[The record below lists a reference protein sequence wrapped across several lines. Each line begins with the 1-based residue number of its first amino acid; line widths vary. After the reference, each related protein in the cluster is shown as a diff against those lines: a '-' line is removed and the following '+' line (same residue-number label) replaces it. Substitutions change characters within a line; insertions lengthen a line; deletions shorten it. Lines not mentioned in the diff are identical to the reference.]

1 MENNSNYLLIYYKEF
16 KMRIQKILAMEEAI
30 KNLKSKNLPIKT
42 AYRLLKLAELVSK
55 EAENYRN
62 LFRQIL
68 DEYAEKK
75 EDGSYVLSEDGANVI
90 IQKDHI
96 QDANQKVDELNKI
109 DVEIPY
115 TFDIKDFDNIEISLE
130 ELAPLM
136 DLIVDE
142 DEAPVA

>member
-1 MENNSNYLLIYYKEF
+1 
-16 KMRIQKILAMEEAI
+16 MRIQKILAMEEAI

-42 AYRLLKLAELVSK
+42 AYRLLKLAELVSN

-75 EDGSYVLSEDGANVI
+75 EDGSYVLSEDGTNVI

-136 DLIVDE
+136 DLIIDE

>member
-1 MENNSNYLLIYYKEF
+1 
-16 KMRIQKILAMEEAI
+16 MRIQKILAMEEAI

-42 AYRLLKLAELVSK
+42 AYRLLKLAELVSN

-90 IQKDHI
+90 IQKEYI

>member
-1 MENNSNYLLIYYKEF
+1 
-16 KMRIQKILAMEEAI
+16 MRIQKILAMEEAI

-142 DEAPVA
+142 DETPVE

>member
-1 MENNSNYLLIYYKEF
+1 
-16 KMRIQKILAMEEAI
+16 MRIQKILAMEEAI

-42 AYRLLKLAELVSK
+42 AYRLLKLAELVSN

-90 IQKDHI
+90 IQKNHI

-142 DEAPVA
+142 DEAPVT

>member
-1 MENNSNYLLIYYKEF
+1 
-16 KMRIQKILAMEEAI
+16 MRIQKILAMEEAI

-42 AYRLLKLAELVSK
+42 AYRLLKLAELVSN
-55 EAENYRN
+55 EVENYRN

>member
-1 MENNSNYLLIYYKEF
+1 
-16 KMRIQKILAMEEAI
+16 MRIQKILAMEQAI

>member
-1 MENNSNYLLIYYKEF
+1 
-16 KMRIQKILAMEEAI
+16 MRIQKILAMEEAI

-55 EAENYRN
+55 ESENYRN

>member
-1 MENNSNYLLIYYKEF
+1 
-16 KMRIQKILAMEEAI
+16 MRIQKILAMEEAI

-42 AYRLLKLAELVSK
+42 AYRLLKLAELVSN

-130 ELAPLM
+130 ELATLM

-142 DEAPVA
+142 DEAPVV

>member
-1 MENNSNYLLIYYKEF
+1 
-16 KMRIQKILAMEEAI
+16 MRIQKILAMEEAI

-42 AYRLLKLAELVSK
+42 AYRLLKLAELISN

-142 DEAPVA
+142 DEAPVT

>member
-1 MENNSNYLLIYYKEF
+1 
-16 KMRIQKILAMEEAI
+16 MRIQKILAMEEAI

-42 AYRLLKLAELVSK
+42 AYRLLKLAELVSN

-109 DVEIPY
+109 NVEIPY

>member
-1 MENNSNYLLIYYKEF
+1 
-16 KMRIQKILAMEEAI
+16 MRIQKILAMEEAI

-42 AYRLLKLAELVSK
+42 AYRLLKLAELVSN

-96 QDANQKVDELNKI
+96 QDANQKVNELNKI
-109 DVEIPY
+109 DIEIPY
-115 TFDIKDFDNIEISLE
+115 TFDINDFDNIEISLE

-136 DLIVDE
+136 DLIIDE

>member
-1 MENNSNYLLIYYKEF
+1 
-16 KMRIQKILAMEEAI
+16 MRIQKILAMEEAI

-90 IQKDHI
+90 IQKDYI

-142 DEAPVA
+142 GEAPVT

>member
-1 MENNSNYLLIYYKEF
+1 MAVQRHYKKEF

-42 AYRLLKLAELVSK
+42 AYRLLKLAELVSN

-142 DEAPVA
+142 DETPVT

>member
-1 MENNSNYLLIYYKEF
+1 
-16 KMRIQKILAMEEAI
+16 MRIQKILAMEEAI

-42 AYRLLKLAELVSK
+42 AYRLLKLAELVSN

-75 EDGSYVLSEDGANVI
+75 EDGSYVLTEDGANVI

>member
-1 MENNSNYLLIYYKEF
+1 
-16 KMRIQKILAMEEAI
+16 MRIQKILAMEEAI

-42 AYRLLKLAELVSK
+42 AYRLLKLAELVSN

-90 IQKDHI
+90 IRKDHI

-136 DLIVDE
+136 DLIIDE
-142 DEAPVA
+142 DETPVT

>member
-1 MENNSNYLLIYYKEF
+1 
-16 KMRIQKILAMEEAI
+16 MRIQKILAMEEAI

-42 AYRLLKLAELVSK
+42 AYRLLKLAELVSN

-142 DEAPVA
+142 DETPVV

>member
-1 MENNSNYLLIYYKEF
+1 
-16 KMRIQKILAMEEAI
+16 MRIQKILAMEEAI

-42 AYRLLKLAELVSK
+42 AYRLLKLAELVSN

-96 QDANQKVDELNKI
+96 QDANQKVDELNNI

-115 TFDIKDFDNIEISLE
+115 TFNIKDFDNIEISLE

>member
-1 MENNSNYLLIYYKEF
+1 
-16 KMRIQKILAMEEAI
+16 MRIQKILAMEEAI

-42 AYRLLKLAELVSK
+42 AYRLLKLAEFVSN

>member
-1 MENNSNYLLIYYKEF
+1 
-16 KMRIQKILAMEEAI
+16 MRIQKILAMEEAI

-42 AYRLLKLAELVSK
+42 AYRLLKLAELVSN

-142 DEAPVA
+142 DETPVI

>member
-1 MENNSNYLLIYYKEF
+1 
-16 KMRIQKILAMEEAI
+16 MRIQKILAMEEAI

-42 AYRLLKLAELVSK
+42 AYRLLKLTELVSN

>member
-1 MENNSNYLLIYYKEF
+1 
-16 KMRIQKILAMEEAI
+16 MRIQKILAMEEAI

-136 DLIVDE
+136 DLIVDK
-142 DEAPVA
+142 DETPVT

>member
-1 MENNSNYLLIYYKEF
+1 
-16 KMRIQKILAMEEAI
+16 MRIQKILAMEEAI

-42 AYRLLKLAELVSK
+42 AYRLLKLAELVSN

-142 DEAPVA
+142 NEKPVA

>member
-1 MENNSNYLLIYYKEF
+1 
-16 KMRIQKILAMEEAI
+16 MRIQKILAMEEAI

-42 AYRLLKLAELVSK
+42 AYRLLKLAELVSN

-90 IQKDHI
+90 IQKEHI

-142 DEAPVA
+142 DEAPIT

>member
-1 MENNSNYLLIYYKEF
+1 
-16 KMRIQKILAMEEAI
+16 MRIQKILVMEEAI

-42 AYRLLKLAELVSK
+42 AYRLLKLAELVSN

-75 EDGSYVLSEDGANVI
+75 EDGSYVFSEDGANVI

-142 DEAPVA
+142 DEAPLT

>member
-1 MENNSNYLLIYYKEF
+1 MIKNILVQSKKEF

-42 AYRLLKLAELVSK
+42 AYRLLKLAELVSN

-75 EDGSYVLSEDGANVI
+75 EDGSYVLSEDGTNVI

-96 QDANQKVDELNKI
+96 QDANQKVNELNKI

-142 DEAPVA
+142 DEAPVT

>member
-1 MENNSNYLLIYYKEF
+1 
-16 KMRIQKILAMEEAI
+16 MRIQKILAMEEAI

-42 AYRLLKLAELVSK
+42 AYRLVKLAELVSN

>member
-1 MENNSNYLLIYYKEF
+1 
-16 KMRIQKILAMEEAI
+16 MRIQKILAMEEAI

-75 EDGSYVLSEDGANVI
+75 EDGSYVLSEDGTNVI

-136 DLIVDE
+136 DLIIDE

>member
-1 MENNSNYLLIYYKEF
+1 
-16 KMRIQKILAMEEAI
+16 MRIQKILAMEEAI

-75 EDGSYVLSEDGANVI
+75 EDGSYVLSEDSANVI

>member
-1 MENNSNYLLIYYKEF
+1 
-16 KMRIQKILAMEEAI
+16 MRIQKILAMEEAI

-42 AYRLLKLAELVSK
+42 AYRLLKLAELVSN

-90 IQKDHI
+90 IQREHI

>member
-1 MENNSNYLLIYYKEF
+1 
-16 KMRIQKILAMEEAI
+16 MRIQKILAMEEAI

-42 AYRLLKLAELVSK
+42 AYRLLKLAELVSN

-142 DEAPVA
+142 DEAPVV

>member
-1 MENNSNYLLIYYKEF
+1 
-16 KMRIQKILAMEEAI
+16 MRIQKILAMEEAI

-42 AYRLLKLAELVSK
+42 AYRLLKLAELVSN

-109 DVEIPY
+109 DVEVPY

>member
-1 MENNSNYLLIYYKEF
+1 
-16 KMRIQKILAMEEAI
+16 MRIQKILAMEEAI

-42 AYRLLKLAELVSK
+42 AYRLLKFAELVSN